1 MRQPKLID
9 YILLT
14 TLSLIWASAFFNIKI
29 ATYSFGPVTIAF
41 LRVFF
46 GAIPVLL
53 LCYYKNIKIEAF
65 SKDWHWFAMI
75 GFINLVAPFFLIAYG
90 VKSVQSNLAAILM
103 STTPLS
109 STVLGHFFTKNEK
122 FNLIKT
128 FGILIGF
135 SGIVFLF
142 SDNILIDENNFTS
155 ALLILLGST
164 CYVVGGVLTLK
175 ISKKK
180 NENVTGSILIW
191 AIIYVRAFG
200 LGPFAGLLSI
210 FTADVGTLGKLF
222 SEATDNADKKQIE
235 GITATGSNKSS
246 IIRYGLIPQIF
257 PIFISQSLYFFES
270 NTRSAVILGVVGAGG
285 IGLQLT
291 ERMKAQYW
299 DQTLFIIVLI
309 LIMVAIIDSI
319 SRAIRKRIIYE

>member
-1 MRQPKLID
+1 MRQPKIID
-9 YILLT
+9 YLL
-14 TLSLIWASAFFNIKI
+14 LVLLALIWASAFFNIKI

-53 LCYYKNIKIEAF
+53 LCYYKDIKIEAF

-109 STVLGHFFTKNEK
+109 STVLAHFYTKNEK
-122 FNLIKT
+122 FNFIKT
-128 FGILIGF
+128 IGILIGF

-142 SDNILIDENNFTS
+142 SDNLLIDENNFTS

-164 CYVVGGVLTLK
+164 CYVIGGVLTLK

-191 AIIYVRAFG
+191 ATIILIPLVSFIEKPWELNPRLDSTISVIYLG
-200 LGPFAGLLSI
+200 LVSTGIAWLLRFRI
-210 FTADVGTLGKLF
+210 LV
-222 SEATDNADKKQIE
+222 N
-235 GITATGSNKSS
+235 N
-246 IIRYGLIPQIF
+246 GLIFQSQVSYLI
-257 PIFISQSLYFFES
+257 PIFG
-270 NTRSAVILGVVGAGG
+270 TILSY
-285 IGLQLT
+285 IFLKELIT
-291 ERMKAQYW
+291 FK
-299 DQTLFIIVLI
+299 VLI
-309 LIMVAIIDSI
+309 SLIAVCIGIYFV
-319 SRAIRKRIIYE
+319 RKADFQKTI

>member
-1 MRQPKLID
+1 MRQPKLLD
-9 YILLT
+9 YLLLILLA
-14 TLSLIWASAFFNIKI
+14 LIWASAFFNIKI

-53 LCYYKNIKIEAF
+53 LCYFKNIKIEAF
-65 SKDWHWFAMI
+65 SKDWHLFAMI

-109 STVLGHFFTKNEK
+109 STVLGHFYTKTEK
-122 FNLIKT
+122 FNFIKT

-135 SGIVFLF
+135 SGILYLF
-142 SDNILIDENNFTS
+142 SDSLLIDENNFLS

-164 CYVVGGVLTLK
+164 CYVIGGVLTLK

-191 AIIYVRAFG
+191 AIIILIPLASFIEQPWNINPRLDSTVSVIYLG
-200 LGPFAGLLSI
+200 LVSTGIAWLLRFRI
-210 FTADVGTLGKLF
+210 LV
-222 SEATDNADKKQIE
+222 N
-235 GITATGSNKSS
+235 N
-246 IIRYGLIPQIF
+246 GLIFQSQVSYLI
-257 PIFISQSLYFFES
+257 PIFGTILSYIFLKELITTKVVISLIAVCVGIYFV
-270 NTRSAVILGVVGAGG
+270 R
-285 IGLQLT
+285 
-291 ERMKAQYW
+291 KA
-299 DQTLFIIVLI
+299 DNKKSF
-309 LIMVAIIDSI
+309 
-319 SRAIRKRIIYE
+319 

>member
-1 MRQPKLID
+1 MRQPNLLD
-9 YILLT
+9 YLL
-14 TLSLIWASAFFNIKI
+14 LVLLALIWASAFFNIKI

-65 SKDWHWFAMI
+65 SKDWYWFAMI

-109 STVLGHFFTKNEK
+109 STVLGHFYTKNER
-122 FNLIKT
+122 FNFIKT

-135 SGIVFLF
+135 SGIVYLF
-142 SDNILIDENNFTS
+142 SDNLLIDENNFFS

-164 CYVVGGVLTLK
+164 CYVIGGVLTLK

-180 NENVTGSILIW
+180 NENVTSSILIW
-191 AIIYVRAFG
+191 AIIILIPLVSFIEQPWNVVPRLDSTISVIYLGLVSTGIAWLLRFKILVNNGLIFQSQVSYLIPIFGTILSYIFLKELITIKVLISLVAVSVGIYFVR
-200 LGPFAGLLSI
+200 
-210 FTADVGTLGKLF
+210 K
-222 SEATDNADKKQIE
+222 ADKK
-235 GITATGSNKSS
+235 TK
-246 IIRYGLIPQIF
+246 
-257 PIFISQSLYFFES
+257 
-270 NTRSAVILGVVGAGG
+270 
-285 IGLQLT
+285 
-291 ERMKAQYW
+291 
-299 DQTLFIIVLI
+299 
-309 LIMVAIIDSI
+309 
-319 SRAIRKRIIYE
+319 

>member
-1 MRQPKLID
+1 MRQPKFID

-14 TLSLIWASAFFNIKI
+14 ALSLIWASAFFNIKI

-46 GAIPVLL
+46 GSIPVLL

-109 STVLGHFFTKNEK
+109 STVLAHFYTKNEK
-122 FNLIKT
+122 FNIIKT
-128 FGILIGF
+128 IGILIGF
-135 SGIVFLF
+135 SGIIFLF
-142 SDNILIDENNFTS
+142 SDNILIDQNNFIS

-164 CYVVGGVLTLK
+164 CYVIGGVLTLK
-175 ISKKK
+175 ISNKK

-191 AIIYVRAFG
+191 ATIILFPFIIFLEQPWESTPRIDSLVSVIY
-200 LGPFAGLLSI
+200 LGIVPTGVAWLLRFRI
-210 FTADVGTLGKLF
+210 LTQ
-222 SEATDNADKKQIE
+222 N
-235 GITATGSNKSS
+235 
-246 IIRYGLIPQIF
+246 GLIFQSQVSYLI
-257 PIFISQSLYFFES
+257 PIFG
-270 NTRSAVILGVVGAGG
+270 VILG
-285 IGLQLT
+285 
-291 ERMKAQYW
+291 
-299 DQTLFIIVLI
+299 FIFLDELITTKVLI
-309 LIMVAIIDSI
+309 SLIAVCIG
-319 SRAIRKRIIYE
+319 IYFVRQGDNKLLKLR

>member
-14 TLSLIWASAFFNIKI
+14 ILSLIWASAFFNIKI

-53 LCYYKNIKIEAF
+53 LCYFKNIKVEAF
-65 SKDWHWFAMI
+65 SKDWHWFAII

-109 STVLGHFFTKNEK
+109 STVLAHFYTKNEK

-128 FGILIGF
+128 IGILIGF

-142 SDNILIDENNFTS
+142 SDNLLIDENNFVS

-191 AIIYVRAFG
+191 AIIILLPLTFLIEQPFETIPRADSLVSAIY
-200 LGPFAGLLSI
+200 LGIVPTGIAWLLRFRI
-210 FTADVGTLGKLF
+210 LTT
-222 SEATDNADKKQIE
+222 N
-235 GITATGSNKSS
+235 
-246 IIRYGLIPQIF
+246 GLIFQSQVSYLI
-257 PIFISQSLYFFES
+257 PIFG
-270 NTRSAVILGVVGAGG
+270 TILGYIFLKELITTKVLVSLIAVCIGIYFVKKGG
-285 IGLQLT
+285 S
-291 ERMKAQYW
+291 KK
-299 DQTLFIIVLI
+299 II
-309 LIMVAIIDSI
+309 
-319 SRAIRKRIIYE
+319 

>member
-1 MRQPKLID
+1 MKQPSLFD
-9 YILLT
+9 YFLLT
-14 TLSLIWASAFFNIKI
+14 ILALIWASAFFNIKI

-53 LCYYKNIKIEAF
+53 LCYFKNIKIEAF
-65 SKDWHWFAMI
+65 SNDWHWFAMI

-109 STVLGHFFTKNEK
+109 STVLGHLYLKNEK
-122 FNLIKT
+122 FNFVKT
-128 FGILIGF
+128 IGILIGF

-142 SDNILIDENNFTS
+142 SDNLLIDENNFLS

-164 CYVVGGVLTLK
+164 CYVIGGVLTLK

-191 AIIYVRAFG
+191 ATIILIPLVAFIEQPWYIKPRLDSTISVIYLG
-200 LGPFAGLLSI
+200 LVSTGIAWLLRFKI
-210 FTADVGTLGKLF
+210 LVK
-222 SEATDNADKKQIE
+222 N
-235 GITATGSNKSS
+235 
-246 IIRYGLIPQIF
+246 GLIFQSQVSYLI
-257 PIFISQSLYFFES
+257 PIFGTILSYIFLKEIITFKVFISLI
-270 NTRSAVILGVVGAGG
+270 AVVVG
-285 IGLQLT
+285 IYFVK
-291 ERMKAQYW
+291 KA
-299 DQTLFIIVLI
+299 
-309 LIMVAIIDSI
+309 
-319 SRAIRKRIIYE
+319 K

>member
-1 MRQPKLID
+1 MKQPKLID

-14 TLSLIWASAFFNIKI
+14 ILALIWASAFFNIKI

-46 GAIPVLL
+46 GAFPVLF
-53 LCYYKNIKIEAF
+53 LCYVKKIKIEAF

-109 STVLGHFFTKNEK
+109 STVLGHLYTKNEK

-128 FGILIGF
+128 IGILIGF
-135 SGIVFLF
+135 FGIIFLF
-142 SDNILIDENNFTS
+142 SDNILINENNFIS

-164 CYVVGGVLTLK
+164 CYVVGGVLTLR

-191 AIIYVRAFG
+191 AIIILIPLVSFMEQPWQTIPRIDSTISVIY
-200 LGPFAGLLSI
+200 LGI
-210 FTADVGTLGKLF
+210 V
-222 SEATDNADKKQIE
+222 
-235 GITATGSNKSS
+235 ATGFAWLLRFKILKKNGLIFQSQVSYLIPIFGTILSYIFFKELITIKVLISLVAVSVGIYFVGKANNNKS
-246 IIRYGLIPQIF
+246 L
-257 PIFISQSLYFFES
+257 
-270 NTRSAVILGVVGAGG
+270 
-285 IGLQLT
+285 
-291 ERMKAQYW
+291 
-299 DQTLFIIVLI
+299 
-309 LIMVAIIDSI
+309 
-319 SRAIRKRIIYE
+319 

>member
-9 YILLT
+9 YLLLT
-14 TLSLIWASAFFNIKI
+14 ILSLIWASAFFNIKI

-41 LRVFF
+41 LRVLF

-53 LCYYKNIKIEAF
+53 LCYFKNIKVEAF

-109 STVLGHFFTKNEK
+109 STVLAHFYTKNEK

-128 FGILIGF
+128 IGILIGF

-142 SDNILIDENNFTS
+142 SDNLLIDENNFVS

-191 AIIYVRAFG
+191 AIIILLPLTFLIEQPFQTMPRTDSLISVIYLGIVPTGIAWLLRFRILTTNGLIFQSQVSYLIPIFG
-200 LGPFAGLLSI
+200 TILGYI
-210 FTADVGTLGKLF
+210 FLKELITTKVLVSLIAVCIGIYFVKKGG
-222 SEATDNADKKQIE
+222 NKQI
-235 GITATGSNKSS
+235 I
-246 IIRYGLIPQIF
+246 
-257 PIFISQSLYFFES
+257 
-270 NTRSAVILGVVGAGG
+270 
-285 IGLQLT
+285 
-291 ERMKAQYW
+291 
-299 DQTLFIIVLI
+299 
-309 LIMVAIIDSI
+309 
-319 SRAIRKRIIYE
+319 